1 MGEALCAER
10 KRTGFRRGRPRVKR
24 PRIPIMDEK
33 KEIKME
39 IRKIF
44 VVGSGLMGSGI
55 AQTAIQ
61 AGYEVILND
70 QSKAA
75 LERGQAGINKRLER
89 LVEKGRMTA
98 EEKEDC
104 MGRLT
109 TSVSVHVASNVDM
122 VIEAI
127 YENLEAKQAIF
138 QQLDKICDSRT
149 IFASNTSSISM
160 TSLAAAT
167 SRPEKVVGMHFF
179 SPVPVMSLVEIVYG
193 LRTSKETIDIV
204 DELGKSMGKRTILAK
219 DKPGFIVNRM
229 LLPMLN
235 EAVQVLDEDIG
246 TVEDVDEGMMRG
258 CNHPMGPLALADMI
272 GLDILL
278 EVMETFYLDL
288 GDTKYRPAHL
298 LRKMVSA
305 GYLGR
310 KSGAGFYVYDEGKKI
325 GVNPV
330 LVKA

>member
-1 MGEALCAER
+1 MKVAVFGAG
-10 KRTGFRRGRPRVKR
+10 T
-24 PRIPIMDEK
+24 
-33 KEIKME
+33 
-39 IRKIF
+39 
-44 VVGSGLMGSGI
+44 MGSGI
-55 AQTAIQ
+55 AQVFAAKGHTALMYASSVASAQ
-61 AGYEVILND
+61 KHKDKL
-70 QSKAA
+70 AA
-75 LERGQAGINKRLER
+75 SLQKR
-89 LVEKGRMTA
+89 VEKGKMTQEA
-98 EEKEDC
+98 VDALLANVLVEEKSACADADLIIECVKED
-104 MGRLT
+104 MATKKELL
-109 TSVSVHVASNVDM
+109 N
-122 VIEAI
+122 E
-127 YENLEAKQAIF
+127 
-138 QQLDKICDSRT
+138 LDGLCKPET
-149 IFASNTSSISM
+149 ILASNTSSISM

>member
-1 MGEALCAER
+1 
-10 KRTGFRRGRPRVKR
+10 
-24 PRIPIMDEK
+24 
-33 KEIKME
+33 ME
-39 IRKIF
+39 IRNIY

-61 AGYEVILND
+61 HGYNVTLND

-75 LERGQAGINKRLER
+75 LERGQAGISKRLDR

-98 EEKEDC
+98 EEKQAC
-104 MGRLT
+104 MDRLT
-109 TSVSVHVASNVDM
+109 TSVSVHTAANADL

-127 YENLEAKQAIF
+127 YENLEAKRAIF
-138 QQLDKICDSRT
+138 QQLDKICDAHT

-167 SRPEKVVGMHFF
+167 SRPERVVGMHFF

-193 LRTSKETIDIV
+193 LRTSKEVMDIV
-204 DELGKSMGKRTILAK
+204 AGVGEHMGKRTILAK

-246 TVEDVDEGMMRG
+246 SVEDVDEGMMRG

-288 GDTKYRPAHL
+288 GDTKYRPSHL
-298 LRKMVSA
+298 LRKMVAA

-310 KSGAGFYVYDEGKKI
+310 KSGAGFYLYDEGKKI
-325 GVNPV
+325 GVNPIF
-330 LVKA
+330 VKH

>member
-1 MGEALCAER
+1 MKVA
-10 KRTGFRRGRPRVKR
+10 
-24 PRIPIMDEK
+24 
-33 KEIKME
+33 
-39 IRKIF
+39 IF
-44 VVGSGLMGSGI
+44 GAGTMGSGI
-55 AQTAIQ
+55 AQVFAAKGHTALMYASSVASAQ
-61 AGYEVILND
+61 KHKDKL
-70 QSKAA
+70 AA
-75 LERGQAGINKRLER
+75 SLTKRVAKGKMTQEAVDALLANI
-89 LVEKGRMTA
+89 LVEEKSA
-98 EEKEDC
+98 CADADLIIECVKEDMATKKELLGELDILC
-104 MGRLT
+104 KP
-109 TSVSVHVASNVDM
+109 
-122 VIEAI
+122 EA
-127 YENLEAKQAIF
+127 
-138 QQLDKICDSRT
+138 

-167 SRPEKVVGMHFF
+167 SRPDRVVGLHFF

-193 LRTSKETIDIV
+193 LRTSQETIDIV
-204 DELGKSMGKRTILAK
+204 TEVGKHMGKRPILAK

-246 TVEDVDEGMMRG
+246 SVEDVDEGMIRG

-278 EVMETFYLDL
+278 EVMETFYIDL

-298 LRKMVSA
+298 LRKMVAA

-310 KSGAGFYVYDEGKKI
+310 KSGAGFYVYEEGKKV

-330 LVKA
+330 LVKG

>member
-1 MGEALCAER
+1 M
-10 KRTGFRRGRPRVKR
+10 
-24 PRIPIMDEK
+24 
-33 KEIKME
+33 
-39 IRKIF
+39 
-44 VVGSGLMGSGI
+44 
-55 AQTAIQ
+55 
-61 AGYEVILND
+61 N
-70 QSKAA
+70 
-75 LERGQAGINKRLER
+75 
-89 LVEKGRMTA
+89 
-98 EEKEDC
+98 
-104 MGRLT
+104 RLT
-109 TSVSVHVASNVDM
+109 ITPSVHTASNVDL

-127 YENLEAKQAIF
+127 YENLDAKRAIF
-138 QQLDKICDSRT
+138 QQLDKICDDRT

-160 TSLAAAT
+160 TSLAASTA
-167 SRPEKVVGMHFF
+167 RPEKVVGLHFF
-179 SPVPVMSLVEIVYG
+179 SPVPVMGLVEIVYG
-193 LRTSKETIDIV
+193 LRTSQETV
-204 DELGKSMGKRTILAK
+204 DAVTEVGQHMNKRTILAK

-298 LRKMVSA
+298 LKKMVAA

-310 KSGAGFYVYDEGKKI
+310 KSGAGFYVYDHGKKV

-330 LVKA
+330 LDKKPTLNK